1 VVEENSRNH
10 DGQLC
15 WAREWLASEFT
26 IEQVST
32 ASLVHGDSP
41 RLDGVSKRHT
51 DALMLESADLP
62 PIIVHRPTMQVI
74 DGAHRSAVAVQ
85 RHQDTIDVRFFD
97 GTVAEAF
104 LIAVAANVTHGRT
117 LTPQD
122 RKAAAAR
129 ILDMYPMWSDRAIA
143 ATAGLSHHTV
153 ADIRRSCPTGHD
165 ARSDIRLGRDGK
177 TRPLTTDEGR
187 RVAAELI
194 RADQSKSL
202 REIARHAHVSRS
214 TVQDVRARLKKGID
228 PLVATTRAA
237 DLNIGLARAEAA
249 LKRLW
254 NDPAVRSPQKSKLM
268 LQLLA
273 HCLQI
278 TKDAQQACRNAPE
291 HCLNA
296 VADFAS
302 ALADAWSRLAQEL
315 HTRANKAG

>member
-1 VVEENSRNH
+1 MDESSRDD

-15 WAREWLASEFT
+15 WAREWLASEFVG
-26 IEQVST
+26 EQVPV
-32 ASLVHGDSP
+32 ASLVRGDSP

-51 DALMLESADLP
+51 AALMLEPADLP

-74 DGAHRSAVAVQ
+74 DGAHRLAVATQ

-97 GTVAEAF
+97 GTVEEAF
-104 LIAVAANVTHGRT
+104 LIAVAANVTHGLK

-129 ILDMYPMWSDRAIA
+129 ILDMYPRWSDRAIA

-165 ARSDIRLGRDGK
+165 AQSDTRLGRDGK

-202 REIARHAHVSRS
+202 REIARQAHVSRG
-214 TVQDVRARLKKGID
+214 TVQDVRARLKQGID
-228 PLVATTRAA
+228 PLVATSRAVG
-237 DLNIGLARAEAA
+237 LNVGLARADTA

-254 NDPAVRSPQKSKLM
+254 NDPAVRSPQKSKVM

-273 HCLQI
+273 HILQI
-278 TKDAQQACRNAPE
+278 TKDAQAACRNAPE

-296 VADFAS
+296 VAEFAS
-302 ALADAWSRLAQEL
+302 ALGDAWSRLAQEL